1 MPHAASV
8 STAPRTRGFRVLRWA
23 IALALATGS
32 ISAGASVAVAA
43 PAEDDTTVSWSARPA
58 DTAQG
63 TGRPNFSYEALPGA
77 MFSDA
82 ILVTNR
88 GASPITL
95 EVYAADGFLTAD
107 GSLDL
112 LARSDPSTELGSWI
126 DLGEDSLTL
135 AGGQTAEV
143 PFEVVIPST
152 AQPGDY
158 AAGVVA
164 SMSVESD
171 TGVITER
178 RLGSRMHLRV
188 AGDIVPSLA
197 VSGVQIDYHGELN
210 PIAAG
215 AATVTFTLTNTG
227 NARIAPGGSV
237 DVSGLFGWGQTSVS
251 LADVPEL
258 LPGSSLERSIEV
270 DGVLPLFFTTA
281 DVSAGGDV
289 VQRPGAPV
297 GDALAVATVAASA
310 STWTIP
316 WTALAVILVVVGL
329 IVWLIVSRRRAKR
342 ARQREVDE
350 AVAAALAARD
360 AADAG
365 ASADADT
372 DAAGRPD
379 APADADPPTD
389 VPVETADRRA

>member
-1 MPHAASV
+1 MPHAAPV
-8 STAPRTRGFRVLRWA
+8 TTAPRPRGFRVLRWT

-63 TGRPNFSYEALPGA
+63 SGRPNFSYEALPGA

-88 GASPITL
+88 GSSPITL

-112 LARSDPSTELGSWI
+112 LARSEPSTELGSWI
-126 DLGEDSLTL
+126 DLGQDSITL
-135 AGGQTAEV
+135 AGGETTEV

-152 AQPGDY
+152 VQPGDY

-171 TGVITER
+171 SGVITER

-188 AGDIVPSLA
+188 AGDIVPSLT
-197 VSGVQIDYHGELN
+197 VSDVRIDYQGELN
-210 PIAAG
+210 PFAAG
-215 AATVTFTLTNTG
+215 AATVTFALTNTG

-237 DVSGLFGWGQTSVS
+237 DVSGLFGWGATTVS

-258 LPGSSLERSIEV
+258 LPGSSLERTIEV

-281 DVSAGGDV
+281 DVSVGGDV

-297 GDALAVATVAASA
+297 GDALAVTAVAASA

-316 WTALAVILVVVGL
+316 WTALAVLLVVIGL
-329 IVWLIVSRRRAKR
+329 VVWLIVSRRRAKR
-342 ARQREVDE
+342 TRQREVDE

-360 AADAG
+360 AADADAPAD
-365 ASADADT
+365 ASADAD
-372 DAAGRPD
+372 APVNAN
-379 APADADPPTD
+379 APAEQA
-389 VPVETADRRA
+389 ADRGV